1 MCVRQTWLLALL
13 LIFLHTAFKYLTN
26 HLLCF
31 ISGIYCGEQRE
42 NFLEKGN
49 EISTVQ
55 TTINTWNLEYYIKTV
70 RNLKERNWALN
81 SK

>member
-13 LIFLHTAFKYLTN
+13 LIFLLTAFKYLTN
-26 HLLCF
+26 HLLSL
-31 ISGIYCGEQRE
+31 ISGIYCGEQRK

-55 TTINTWNLEYYIKTV
+55 TTINTLNLEYYIKTV